1 MNTVNNQEK
10 VSSTGASSR
19 SAEPYRLPTPLR
31 ERAVTVGKEVL
42 ERLSDRSQVIQ
53 VATAPVPG
61 RRTLS
66 EPVWTSVDP
75 ASGDAGLAL
84 AFGVLGQFDPGERWE
99 TAAHTFLVPAVTAAA
114 DEPIQPLGLAAG
126 IAGLAFTVRYLS
138 LDGRRHRKLLAQL
151 EQRIIAQTR
160 LVLDHTP
167 ADGGV
172 FPETYDAVYGFAG
185 IGRYLLRA
193 AEDNPE
199 AEAVLRELLA
209 ALVRWSR
216 KPPPEGFWT
225 PPGKARTFELEDLP
239 EKIHGYLTLGL
250 AHGIPGPL
258 ALLALAHEARVG
270 VDGLHDAAQALVTEL
285 QSAMRT
291 TPWGPDVPYH
301 RFLATD
307 LAPQASLSRAAWC
320 YGNPGVARAVQLAAR
335 AFGEAEWFRL
345 ADSLMISA
353 LTRPEEFRQVISPT
367 FCHGEAGLVQLL
379 ARFLSDRSEP
389 EPRLEQALAS
399 RVQRLLGSFDENAP
413 FGYCNLERGEA
424 PIDSPGLLSGAAGV
438 ALTLLSLTDPADADW
453 DEVLLVS

>member
-1 MNTVNNQEK
+1 MLCVIW
-10 VSSTGASSR
+10 SSR
-19 SAEPYRLPTPLR
+19 SVASARKALDVARGKTKVHVKSPVTGDVLHLLAAKVGEVVSAGQVLATIAPTR
-31 ERAVTVGKEVL
+31 TVL
-42 ERLSDRSQVIQ
+42 E
-53 VATAPVPG
+53 
-61 RRTLS
+61 
-66 EPVWTSVDP
+66 
-75 ASGDAGLAL
+75 
-84 AFGVLGQFDPGERWE
+84 
-99 TAAHTFLVPAVTAAA
+99 
-114 DEPIQPLGLAAG
+114 
-126 IAGLAFTVRYLS
+126 
-138 LDGRRHRKLLAQL
+138 
-151 EQRIIAQTR
+151 
-160 LVLDHTP
+160 HTP

-172 FPETYDAVYGFAG
+172 FPESYDAVYGFAG

-199 AEAVLRELLA
+199 AAAVLRELLTT
-209 ALVRWSR
+209 LVRWSR

-225 PPGKARTFELEDLP
+225 PPGKARAFELEDLP
-239 EKIHGYLTLGL
+239 EKLYGYLTLGL

-285 QSAMRT
+285 QSAMRV

-399 RVQRLLGSFDENAP
+399 RVSRLIESFDENAP
-413 FGYCNLERGEA
+413 FGYRNLERGEA
-424 PIDSPGLLSGAAGV
+424 PTDSPGLLSGAAGV